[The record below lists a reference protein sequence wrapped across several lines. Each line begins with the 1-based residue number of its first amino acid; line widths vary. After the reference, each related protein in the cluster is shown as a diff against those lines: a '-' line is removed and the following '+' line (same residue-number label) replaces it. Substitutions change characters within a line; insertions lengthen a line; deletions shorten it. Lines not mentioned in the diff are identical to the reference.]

1 MERMNS
7 RRFYFLHKRCLSLIE
22 VLISMVLVSIL
33 MTTLIGM
40 YAQFEWMHVEV
51 EQARRE
57 SFELRYVQGRLAEV
71 LPKAISPA
79 NSDHKRDFYFYT
91 SQEEGPQL
99 RAPSLVFSYDNG
111 VDLDPLFSN
120 HVLGRLFLEQVGNR
134 QQLVLATWP
143 IPRCEISEQP
153 TMHKEVLLD
162 FVTELSFSFFQPY
175 PHAVEKES
183 TEKDAAKKEERAQ
196 PSVNSWQET
205 WLPDYEKLPV
215 LVKVQLKRSV
225 QTGTTP
231 AGELLE
237 FVYPL
242 PKAAFTIVVDK

>member
-1 MERMNS
+1 MRS
-7 RRFYFLHKRCLSLIE
+7 KAHLYHLQTRSLSLIE

-33 MTTLIGM
+33 MTTLMGM

-71 LPKAISPA
+71 LPKAISSA
-79 NSDHKRDFYFYT
+79 NSDHKKDFYFYT
-91 SQEEGPQL
+91 SQEESGQL
-99 RAPSLVFSYDNG
+99 RAPSLVFAYDNG
-111 VDLDPLFSN
+111 IDLDPLFSN

-134 QQLVLATWP
+134 KQLVLTTWP
-143 IPRCEISEQP
+143 IPRCELSEQP
-153 TMHKEVLLD
+153 PMHKEVLLD
-162 FVTELSFSFFQPY
+162 DVTDLSFSFFEPY
-175 PHAVEKES
+175 PHVVEKEA
-183 TEKDAAKKEERAQ
+183 TGDTKKKQEDRAQ

-205 WLPDYEKLPV
+205 WLAEYDKLPV
-215 LVKVQLKRSV
+215 LVKVQLKRGV
-225 QTGTTP
+225 QTGSTP
-231 AGELLE
+231 AGEWLD